1 MSTVRKGFGY
11 SRLIQEVESRTLD
24 INSIEMQ
31 KKAFEKQERMYQSL
45 YQKTATDGTEV
56 IL

>member
-31 KKAFEKQERMYQSL
+31 EKAFEEQERMYQAL